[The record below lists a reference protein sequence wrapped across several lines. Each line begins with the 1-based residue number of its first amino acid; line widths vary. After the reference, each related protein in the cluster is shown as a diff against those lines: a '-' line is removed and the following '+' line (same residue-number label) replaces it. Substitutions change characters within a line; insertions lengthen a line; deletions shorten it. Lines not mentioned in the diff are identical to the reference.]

1 MMCTS
6 VGMRMELGEMKHC
19 LNTVFTLWLREM
31 LRYKR
36 SRSRIVGSLATPLFF
51 LLIMGSALGSSMT
64 ISSGR
69 YIDYMAPGIIGM
81 SILFASLL
89 GGVSI
94 IWDREFGFL
103 KEILVAPVNRFYTAL
118 GKATGG
124 VSTAMIQGTMIMLIS
139 GFLGIN
145 YVSIWGQLFSI
156 LIMFIIGLG
165 FIGLGITLASRIESH
180 EGFQMIMT
188 FITFPTLMAS
198 TAFYPLDDL
207 PTWLSIPVHLNPF
220 TYGIEALRW
229 SLLGTSSI
237 PMSRSLPVIIAFAI
251 AMISLGSWSFDRA
264 GEQ

>member
-1 MMCTS
+1 MAAS
-6 VGMRMELGEMKHC
+6 DMKHC
-19 LNTVFTLWLREM
+19 LNTVYTLWLREM

-36 SRSRIVGSLATPLFF
+36 SRSRIIGSLATPLFF
-51 LLIMGSALGSSMT
+51 LVIMGSALGSAMT
-64 ISSGR
+64 LRSGR

-124 VSTAMIQGTMIMLIS
+124 VTTAMIQGTMIMIIS
-139 GFLGIN
+139 GFLGIK

-156 LIMFIIGLG
+156 IVMFIIGLG

-198 TAFYPLDDL
+198 TAFYPPENL
-207 PTWLSIPVHLNPF
+207 PEWLSIPVYLNPF
-220 TYGIEALRW
+220 TYGIEAMRW
-229 SLLGTSSI
+229 SLLGSSSI
-237 PMSRSLPVIIAFAI
+237 PISRSLPVIIAFAI
-251 AMISLGSWSFDRA
+251 AMITLGSWSFDRA
-264 GEQ
+264 GDQ